1 MDTREFETLQAL
13 AVALHEGGSA
23 PALTAF
29 GAHDAEALDA
39 QALAGR
45 VKATAG
51 ALAARG
57 VSPGEP
63 VALFAANSAAW
74 VIAALALMRQGAV
87 LVPLDAQLAGEPLAH
102 VLGDCGARQ
111 VLADAARAETLA
123 SLDLEPAP
131 EVLDLDALAGAE
143 AAEVPDAEADTNA
156 DGNVDGNGNGRAAD
170 ASGDIDRDA
179 RAVIFYTS
187 GTTGK
192 PKGVP
197 LTHRNL
203 TANVNA
209 ILAQGIIHA
218 RDRALVPLPFHHV
231 YPFTAGL
238 LATLQQGAAIVL
250 PYSLVGPQLVRAL
263 REGEASVLLGVPRLY
278 DSLVQ
283 AIEQRAAGR
292 GRIAAGLFR
301 GLLGLSRGLRRLGL
315 RRPGRWLLGS
325 LHRRMAPQLRLVVSG
340 GAALPAA
347 LANRLLD
354 LGWEVAT
361 GYGLTE
367 TSPILTF
374 NAPGEGD
381 LASAGRALPGV
392 SLRTREPANPE
403 HPAEVEASG
412 PNVFAG
418 YLNLPERSEEAFSD
432 DGWFRTGDIGWID
445 DHGYLHLAGR
455 ASDMIVMP
463 GGENVDPEKIE
474 DALKAQQ
481 DIEDA
486 CVFEAEGRL
495 LALLQPAMTALR
507 EHEDAD
513 GLREQLRRAVTAAG
527 RELPSHH
534 RLDDFR
540 ITPDPLPRTRL
551 GKLRRH
557 EAEATYQ
564 QTGRDDTDVAAEPIA
579 IERMSPEDQQLLQIP
594 TARAV
599 WDSLCERFS
608 DRRLTPDSSP
618 QLDLGLDSLGWVSL
632 TLALREE
639 AGVDLPETS
648 ASGWES
654 VRDLLRDA
662 ADASPAEA
670 GGDLV
675 TLLREPESL
684 LDADSR
690 RWLAPSGGF
699 RRGLLGVAHRL
710 LQAFCRWR
718 FTLRVE
724 GAANLPGT
732 GPYLLAPRHLSALDP
747 LVVAAALSRED
758 ALALRWAGWTGI
770 LFRGRLRRGASRL
783 AGVLPIDPATAP
795 RTSLALGAATLARNY
810 PLVWFPEGR
819 RSPDG
824 SLQPLR
830 SGVGL
835 LLAAQPV
842 PVIPV
847 WLEGTREVLPAG
859 RLWPRRGPVSVRFG
873 EPLDPAKLADSGE
886 GEGEAERIATALG
899 EALARLGA
907 CDNTA

>member
-1 MDTREFETLQAL
+1 M
-13 AVALHEGGSA
+13 
-23 PALTAF
+23 F
-29 GAHDAEALDA
+29 GAHDAERLDA
-39 QALAGR
+39 AGLGAR
-45 VKATAG
+45 VAKTA
-51 ALAARG
+51 AVLTARG

-74 VIAALALMRQGAV
+74 VIAALAVMRKGAI
-87 LVPLDAQLAGEPLAH
+87 LVPLDAQLSGEPLAH

-111 VLADAARAETLA
+111 VLADAPRAETLA
-123 SLDLEPAP
+123 TLAPDPPVNVLDLEALTRRDDPA
-131 EVLDLDALAGAE
+131 AS
-143 AAEVPDAEADTNA
+143 AATD
-156 DGNVDGNGNGRAAD
+156 RASAQP
-170 ASGDIDRDA
+170 GDIDGDT

-187 GTTGK
+187 GTTGM

-209 ILAQGIIHA
+209 ILAQGIIDA
-218 RDRALVPLPFHHV
+218 RDRVLVPLPFHHV

-238 LATLQQGAAIVL
+238 LATLQQGAALVL

-263 REGEASVLLGVPRLY
+263 KEGEASVLLGVPRLY

-292 GRIAAGLFR
+292 GTLAAGLFH
-301 GLLGLSRGLRRLGL
+301 GLLGASRLLRRLGL
-315 RRPGRWLLGS
+315 RRPGRWLLAS
-325 LHRRMAPQLRLVVSG
+325 LHRRMAPALRLVVSG

-347 LANRLLD
+347 LATRLLD
-354 LGWEVAT
+354 LGWEVAS

-367 TSPILTF
+367 TAPILTF

-392 SLRTREPANPE
+392 SLRTREPADPE
-403 HPAEVEASG
+403 HPAEVEATG
-412 PNVFAG
+412 PNVFDG
-418 YLNLPERSEEAFSD
+418 YLNLPERSREAFSD
-432 DGWFRTGDIGWID
+432 DGWFRTGDIGWLD
-445 DHGYLHLAGR
+445 ARGYLHLAGR

-463 GGENVDPEKIE
+463 GGENIDPEKIE
-474 DALKAQQ
+474 DALKAQA
-481 DIEDA
+481 DIDDA
-486 CVFEAEGRL
+486 CVFEAKGRL
-495 LALLQPAMTALR
+495 LALLQPAMATLR
-507 EHEDAD
+507 EHEDTDA
-513 GLREQLRRAVTAAG
+513 LREQLRRTVTATG
-527 RELPSHH
+527 RGLPSHH

-557 EAEATYQ
+557 EAEAAYAEID
-564 QTGRDDTDVAAEPIA
+564 RDDPEVAAEPIP

-599 WDSLCERFS
+599 WDSLCQRFA

-639 AGVDLPETS
+639 AGIDLPETS

-662 ADASPAEA
+662 ADASPVEA

-675 TLLREPESL
+675 TLLRQPDCL
-684 LDADSR
+684 LDEDSL
-690 RWLAPSGGF
+690 RWLAPSGGV
-699 RRGLLGVAHRL
+699 RRVLLGFAHWL

-718 FTLRVE
+718 FPLYVE
-724 GAANLPGT
+724 GPARLPSP
-732 GPYLLAPRHLSALDP
+732 GPCLLAPRHLSALDP
-747 LVVAAALSRED
+747 LVVAAALSRKD

-770 LFRGRLRRGASRL
+770 LFRGRLRRAASRL

-795 RTSLALGAATLARNY
+795 RTSLALGAATLARKS

-824 SLQPLR
+824 RLQPLR

-847 WLEGTREVLPAG
+847 WIEGTREVLPAG
-859 RLWPRRGPVSVRFG
+859 RLWPRRGPVKVRFG
-873 EPLDPAKLADSGE
+873 EPLDPTTLAECDE
-886 GEGEAERIATALG
+886 GDTEAERIATALG
-899 EALARLGA
+899 EALKRLGS
-907 CDNTA
+907 CDNET